1 LSTLAVQRSRTTNI
15 AADRVRHVLALGHL
29 LLAGAALLLL
39 LHGTAQAQSRASVNG
54 IYTCTDD
61 RGIRRTSDRPI
72 VECIDREQRVLNAD
86 GSVKRIVPPTLTP
99 EERAEREAVERK
111 MAEERAALND
121 AVRRDRN
128 LKARFPNEAT
138 HQKAREAALEVV
150 RSSMRTSQQ
159 RIKELEAERKPLSE
173 EAEFFRGRAL
183 PARLKQQIEA
193 NETSVAAQ
201 RDLIQT
207 QEAELVRVNRIYDN
221 ELEHLRK
228 LWNGARPGSIS
239 LVSAPAT
246 DSR

>member
-1 LSTLAVQRSRTTNI
+1 MLGVGLLWTQKVHAQTRNLA
-15 AADRVRHVLALGHL
+15 
-29 LLAGAALLLL
+29 
-39 LHGTAQAQSRASVNG
+39 G

-72 VECIDREQRVLNAD
+72 VECIHREQRVLNAD
-86 GSVKRIVPPTLTP
+86 GSLKHIVPPTLTA
-99 EERAEREAVERK
+99 EERAEREAAERK

-128 LKARFPNEAT
+128 LKARFPNQAA

-150 RSSMRTSQQ
+150 RIGMRTSQQ
-159 RIKELEAERKPLSE
+159 RVKELQAERKPLSE
-173 EAEFFRGRAL
+173 EAEFFRGRSL

-201 RDLIQT
+201 RDLIHT
-207 QEAELVRVNRIYDN
+207 QEAELARINRIYDA

-239 LVSAPAT
+239 LVSAPTAQP
-246 DSR
+246 D

>member
-1 LSTLAVQRSRTTNI
+1 V
-15 AADRVRHVLALGHL
+15 
-29 LLAGAALLLL
+29 
-39 LHGTAQAQSRASVNG
+39 G

-86 GSVKRIVPPTLTP
+86 GSVKRIVPPTLTA
-99 EERAEREAVERK
+99 EERAEREAAERK

-128 LKARFPNEAT
+128 LKARFPNEAA
-138 HQKAREAALEVV
+138 HQRAREAALEVV
-150 RSSMRTSQQ
+150 RIGMRTSQQ

-173 EAEFFRGRAL
+173 EAEFFRGRSF
-183 PARLKQQIEA
+183 PARLKQQLEA

-207 QEAELVRVNRIYDN
+207 QEAELSRVNRIYDA

-228 LWNGARPGSIS
+228 LWNGARPGSLS
-239 LVSAPAT
+239 LVSAPAVAP

>member
-1 LSTLAVQRSRTTNI
+1 M
-15 AADRVRHVLALGHL
+15 L
-29 LLAGAALLLL
+29 LLGAAAVW
-39 LHGTAQAQSRASVNG
+39 TQKAQAQTRSTVG

-86 GSVKRIVPPTLTP
+86 GSVKRIVPPTLTA
-99 EERAEREAVERK
+99 EERAEREAAERK

-128 LKARFPNEAT
+128 LKARFPNEAA
-138 HQKAREAALEVV
+138 HQRAREAALEVV
-150 RSSMRTSQQ
+150 RIGMRTSQQ

-173 EAEFFRGRAL
+173 EAEFFRGRSF
-183 PARLKQQIEA
+183 PARLKQQLEA

-207 QEAELVRVNRIYDN
+207 QEAELSRVNRIYDA

-228 LWNGARPGSIS
+228 LWNGARPGSLS
-239 LVSAPAT
+239 LVSAPAVAP

>member
-1 LSTLAVQRSRTTNI
+1 M
-15 AADRVRHVLALGHL
+15 L
-29 LLAGAALLLL
+29 LLAAAAVW
-39 LHGTAQAQSRASVNG
+39 TQKAQAQTRSTVG

-86 GSVKRIVPPTLTP
+86 GSVKRIVPPTLTA
-99 EERAEREAVERK
+99 EERAEREAAERK

-128 LKARFPNEAT
+128 LKARFPNEAA
-138 HQKAREAALEVV
+138 HQRAREAALEVV
-150 RSSMRTSQQ
+150 RIGMRTSQQ

-173 EAEFFRGRAL
+173 EAEFFRGRSF
-183 PARLKQQIEA
+183 PARLKQQLEA

-207 QEAELVRVNRIYDN
+207 QEAELSRVNRIYDA

-228 LWNGARPGSIS
+228 LWNGARPGSLS
-239 LVSAPAT
+239 LVSAPAVAP

>member
-1 LSTLAVQRSRTTNI
+1 LALQRSPTTSI
-15 AADRVRHVLALGHL
+15 
-29 LLAGAALLLL
+29 GAARVPCAFLAAALVLGAAAL
-39 LHGTAQAQSRASVNG
+39 CAQKAQAQGMAG

-86 GSVKRIVPPTLTP
+86 GSVKRIVPPTLTA
-99 EERAEREAVERK
+99 EERAEREAAERK
-111 MAEERAALND
+111 AAEQRAALND

-128 LKARFPNEAT
+128 LKARYPNEAA
-138 HQKAREAALEVV
+138 HQKAREASLEVV
-150 RSSMRTSQQ
+150 RVSMRRLQQ
-159 RIKELEAERKPLSE
+159 RLKELEAERKPLTE
-173 EAEFFRGRAL
+173 EAEFYRGRPI

-201 RDLIQT
+201 RDLVQT
-207 QEAELVRVNRIYDN
+207 QEAELLRINNIYDA

-239 LVSAPAT
+239 MVSAPAAPA

>member
-1 LSTLAVQRSRTTNI
+1 MALQRARTTTSI
-15 AADRVRHVLALGHL
+15 AVAHPRRVA
-29 LLAGAALLLL
+29 AFAALLVLAAL
-39 LHGTAQAQSRASVNG
+39 ALSTQRAHAQAQTRTLTG

-61 RGIRRTSDRPI
+61 KGVRRTSDRPI
-72 VECIDREQRVLNAD
+72 AECIDREQRVLNAD
-86 GSVKRIVPPTLTP
+86 GSVKRIVPPTLTA
-99 EERAEREAVERK
+99 EERAEREAAERK

-150 RSSMRTSQQ
+150 RASMRTSMQ
-159 RIKELEAERKPLSE
+159 RIKELEAERKPLASE
-173 EAEFFRGRAL
+173 VEFYRGRAI
-183 PARLKQQIEA
+183 PARLKQQMEA
-193 NETSVAAQ
+193 NDTSVAAQ

-239 LVSAPAT
+239 LVSAPAAQT

>member
-1 LSTLAVQRSRTTNI
+1 MALQRSRTTGI
-15 AADRVRHVLALGHL
+15 ASARARRIAVG
-29 LLAGAALLLL
+29 GALLLVL
-39 LHGTAQAQSRASVNG
+39 GAAAVFMHNAQAQTRVTNG

-72 VECIDREQRVLNAD
+72 VECIDRNQRVLNAD
-86 GSVKRIVPPTLTP
+86 GSVKRIVPPTLTA
-99 EERAEREAVERK
+99 EERAEREAAERK

-150 RSSMRTSQQ
+150 RASMRTSMQ
-159 RIKELEAERKPLSE
+159 RIKELEAERKPLASE
-173 EAEFFRGRAL
+173 VEFYRGRSI
-183 PARLKQQIEA
+183 PARLKQQMEA
-193 NETSVAAQ
+193 NDTSVAAQ

-228 LWNGARPGSIS
+228 LWNGARPGSLS
-239 LVSAPAT
+239 LVSAPAVAP

>member
-1 LSTLAVQRSRTTNI
+1 MHN
-15 AADRVRHVLALGHL
+15 
-29 LLAGAALLLL
+29 
-39 LHGTAQAQSRASVNG
+39 AQAQTRVTNG

-72 VECIDREQRVLNAD
+72 IECIDRNQRVLNAD
-86 GSVKRIVPPTLTP
+86 GSVKRIVPPTLTA

-128 LKARFPNEAT
+128 LKARFPNEPT
-138 HQKAREAALEVV
+138 HQRAREAALEVV
-150 RSSMRTSQQ
+150 RVGMRTSQQ
-159 RIKELEAERKPLSE
+159 RMKELEAERRPLTE
-173 EAEFFRGRAL
+173 EAEFYRGRPV

-193 NETSVAAQ
+193 NETSVAAT

-207 QEAELVRVNRIYDN
+207 QESELQRINRIYDA
-221 ELEHLRK
+221 ELDQLRK
-228 LWNGARPGSIS
+228 LWNGARPGSVS
-239 LVSAPAT
+239 LVSAPAAQT

>member
-1 LSTLAVQRSRTTNI
+1 M
-15 AADRVRHVLALGHL
+15 LG
-29 LLAGAALLLL
+29 AGALWTQKV
-39 LHGTAQAQSRASVNG
+39 HAQPRAPVA

-86 GSVKRIVPPTLTP
+86 GSVKRIVPPTLTA
-99 EERAEREAVERK
+99 EERAEREAAERK

-128 LKARFPNEAT
+128 LKARFPSEAV

-150 RSSMRTSQQ
+150 RIGMRTSQQ
-159 RIKELEAERKPLSE
+159 RLKELEAERRPLSE
-173 EAEFFRGRAL
+173 EAEFFRGRSL

-201 RDLIQT
+201 RDLVQT
-207 QEAELVRVNRIYDN
+207 QEAELLRINRIYDA
-221 ELEHLRK
+221 ELAHLRK

-239 LVSAPAT
+239 LVSAPLAQP
-246 DSR
+246 D